1 MRENDNGLLNEIRDL
16 LKVLTDEQ
24 RNIIE
29 EIRVLKAEQKKIQ
42 EDIKLN
48 NFVLNNINFRNEI
61 VN

>member
-1 MRENDNGLLNEIRDL
+1 MSENDNDLIIEIRDL

-24 RNIIE
+24 RNILE
-29 EIRVLKAEQKKIQ
+29 EIRVLKVEQKKIQ

-48 NFVLNNINFRNEI
+48 NYVLNNINFRNEI